1 MEFQEIGVLRF
12 DIFDHNSIWLLALRH
27 GWLQLGVCKIS
38 RAHTNRGNDFDKADH
53 LRPKTAQSGLL
64 VLILCSN
71 QDFFAHNQDRIM
83 PAGSFVSAAPQ
94 RILKSRMSALGQK
107 RTCAV
112 QLGMSAKCQKRT
124 HAAQQKGSLFD
135 DLIGGDQ
142 QARWNGQAKRLR
154 RFAVDDSFELR
165 RRLHRKVSGF
175 CTAQDAV
182 DIGCPLSHQIDE
194 VSPVT
199 HETASCD
206 ENTERV
212 NRGQAMPGC

>member
-1 MEFQEIGVLRF
+1 
-12 DIFDHNSIWLLALRH
+12 
-27 GWLQLGVCKIS
+27 
-38 RAHTNRGNDFDKADH
+38 
-53 LRPKTAQSGLL
+53 
-64 VLILCSN
+64 
-71 QDFFAHNQDRIM
+71 
-83 PAGSFVSAAPQ
+83 
-94 RILKSRMSALGQK
+94 MSALGQKPTYALQQAMSALHPIATAKADSRKGSCPLYTRK

-112 QLGMSAKCQKRT
+112 QLEMSALGQKRT

-142 QARWNGQAKRLR
+142 QARWNCQAKCLR

-182 DIGCPLSHQIDE
+182 DKGCPLSRQIDE
-194 VSPVT
+194 VSPVI

-206 ENTERV
+206 ENTDRV
-212 NRGQAMPGC
+212 NRRQAMLGC